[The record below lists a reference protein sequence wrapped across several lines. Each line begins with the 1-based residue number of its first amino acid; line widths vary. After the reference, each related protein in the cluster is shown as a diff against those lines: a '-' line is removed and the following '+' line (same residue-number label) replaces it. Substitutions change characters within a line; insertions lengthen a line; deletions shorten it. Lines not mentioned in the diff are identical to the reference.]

1 MSMQFYFL
9 FYYIFSFSYFS
20 TSTTSPQLQ
29 QPAVMQLHLKL
40 SHLAGAFIKSYLLY
54 KWWQ

>member
-40 SHLAGAFIKSYLLY
+40 SHLAGAFIKS
-54 KWWQ
+54 